1 MRRLRL
7 RGEDIARGCTAHTR
21 QTWASGCKAMWPPTR
36 DLGGSVLGAGN
47 TRRTSPLGTNQVPS
61 KLTLLLYCQTML
73 GNRGWGGCVSG
84 CRYVE
89 GASCRPHMV
98 ALSTSSASTCS
109 HLVLWARRSSVE
121 KVRGGGAGRTALRKR
136 VASGRC
142 CEFGFSPL
150 CGARAQWPPALC
162 TLSGLIFM

>member
-1 MRRLRL
+1 MRTLPEVAQLTHGRPGLRAAKL
-7 RGEDIARGCTAHTR
+7 CGR
-21 QTWASGCKAMWPPTR
+21 PPGIWGA
-36 DLGGSVLGAGN
+36 LCSVLGIHGGQVRLGQTRFPPSSHCFSTVRQCLGIEAG
-47 TRRTSPLGTNQVPS
+47 
-61 KLTLLLYCQTML
+61 
-73 GNRGWGGCVSG
+73 GGCVSG